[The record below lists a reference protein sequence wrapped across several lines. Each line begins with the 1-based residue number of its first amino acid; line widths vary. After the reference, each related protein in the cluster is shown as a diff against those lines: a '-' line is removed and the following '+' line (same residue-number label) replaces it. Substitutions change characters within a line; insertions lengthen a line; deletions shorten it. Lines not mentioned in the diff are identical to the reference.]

1 MLPHTVLC
9 VIIIRCNI
17 LFTTIIAC
25 KGKLQ
30 VFSCCKIKIILYDLK
45 CQYDKHL
52 LPEKACLMKICF
64 SLYLKKINIV
74 FTDKKK
80 ACL

>member
-1 MLPHTVLC
+1 MLPHTFLC

-17 LFTTIIAC
+17 LFTTVIAC
-25 KGKLQ
+25 KGKMK
-30 VFSCCKIKIILYDLK
+30 VFSCCKIKTILFDLK

-64 SLYLKKINIV
+64 SLDLKKLIL
-74 FTDKKK
+74 FLQTK
-80 ACL
+80 